1 MPAWVRN
8 RLDQPVGVVAQIPLL
23 KDFRL
28 SRQSFETRS
37 ENVDCSSD
45 GRNPASGGLE
55 RPGGQECLPP
65 NVLACPTGFIY
76 RLVEI
81 LRLTAHG

>member
-1 MPAWVRN
+1 MNIHAKTFEHNPLW
-8 RLDQPVGVVAQIPLL
+8 LPQTPLL
-23 KDFRL
+23 KGLRL

-37 ENVDCSSD
+37 ENVGCSSD

-65 NVLACPTGFIY
+65 NELARPTGFKY
-76 RLVEI
+76 LLVEI

>member
-1 MPAWVRN
+1 MRIHAKTFEHSPSCI
-8 RLDQPVGVVAQIPLL
+8 AQSPLL
-23 KDFRL
+23 KGFRL

-37 ENVDCSSD
+37 ENV
-45 GRNPASGGLE
+45 GGLQGARNPASGGLE
-55 RPGGQECLPP
+55 RPGGRECLPP
-65 NVLACPTGFIY
+65 NELVRPTGFKY